1 MRKILSP
8 FLGSVRKSSHTFLF
22 YPAKDRST
30 VKTLGTPDYNM
41 CSKKNRHL
49 RLLHQSPPTLRQTLQ
64 RRDFRAESVLEAF
77 LIQDG
82 SLPRCLL
89 DRCDYNTMFRKAQ

>member
-8 FLGSVRKSSHTFLF
+8 FLGLVRKSRHTFLF

-41 CSKKNRHL
+41 CSKKKKKKKTSICASCTKAH
-49 RLLHQSPPTLRQTLQ
+49 RLYDKL
-64 RRDFRAESVLEAF
+64 
-77 LIQDG
+77 
-82 SLPRCLL
+82 
-89 DRCDYNTMFRKAQ
+89 YNEEISEPKACWKRF